1 MCEAAPESMRVKELQ
16 AELDERGV
24 SWRGMCVEKQDLV
37 KAVKAARAAPATPS
51 APVPPP
57 PSPPPEVEVEVMSQD
72 RADAFASSVLAEAE
86 REAAAVNAMSEDEIV
101 AELSAL
107 GVEAEEV
114 NKSKLVAALL
124 EARASQRPMF
134 DTSQFG
140 QRGTQW

>member
-1 MCEAAPESMRVKELQ
+1 
-16 AELDERGV
+16 
-24 SWRGMCVEKQDLV
+24 MCVEKQDLV
-37 KAVKAARAAPATPS
+37 KAVEAARAAPATPS
-51 APVPPP
+51 DPVPPP

-107 GVEAEEV
+107 GVEAEEM